1 MSPIMS
7 LMYISKNMSLM
18 SYASKKPKTTLELGQ
33 KQKLQDWVAY
43 MSHPYWVEVKDD
55 VDAEVEVRLR
65 LGLGFLM

>member
-33 KQKLQDWVAY
+33 KQKLQD
-43 MSHPYWVEVKDD
+43 
-55 VDAEVEVRLR
+55 
-65 LGLGFLM
+65 